1 MECSHHPACT
11 VDSLGWLVYEGVLV
25 QAMSMVHALVIKK

>member
-1 MECSHHPACT
+1 MEYSHLPACT

-25 QAMSMVHALVIKK
+25 QAMSTVHALVMKK